1 MSIKLVKLGIV
12 AAAAAALVP
21 AGTAFASGS
30 ISGGASASRLGQSV
44 YTSKI
49 ACRSCPFP
57 GGPKTAEQA
66 REMQAMIDNGKI
78 ALSSA
83 ERRAVKDYV
92 AKRFKGN

>member
-1 MSIKLVKLGIV
+1 MSYKLIKFGII
-12 AAAAAALVP
+12 AAATAALVP
-21 AGTAFASGS
+21 ASSAFASGS

-44 YTSKI
+44 YASKI
-49 ACRSCPFP
+49 ACSSCPYP

-78 ALSSA
+78 ALSKA
-83 ERRAVKDYV
+83 ERRAVQDYV